1 MAPDVTEPS
10 WENRPVEEPAFASGR
25 TERGVDLLRFSGRV
39 IGGSPVAAGAPARA
53 GRQGCGAGTG
63 AAGRRGGGGRVPLDG
78 VGTGAGGGA
87 GRTGRGGRSRSP
99 GLACGRRTTT
109 PTRSSDPK

>member
-25 TERGVDLLRFSGRV
+25 TERGVDLVRFSGRV

-63 AAGRRGGGGRVPLDG
+63 AAGRRWDGGRGGGRPHRTRRQEPVPG
-78 VGTGAGGGA
+78 VGLRATHDHSNEVE
-87 GRTGRGGRSRSP
+87 RPEVRKR
-99 GLACGRRTTT
+99 
-109 PTRSSDPK
+109 